1 MFRVKANSVR
11 EYIDFD
17 PRRSADL
24 LKLDALIRK
33 SAPGLVRYFHAG
45 TPAGSPGMRMR
56 MIGYGRFLYLATQG
70 SEIEWP
76 VLGVALQKNY
86 ISVYL
91 SVTKEGQ
98 PILQAYRGA
107 LGELRSGNNNFSF
120 RSFDELNAG
129 VLAELLS
136 EAAQMFARSGQ
147 NPVYYRQRSRR

>member
-1 MFRVKANSVR
+1 
-11 EYIDFD
+11 
-17 PRRSADL
+17 
-24 LKLDALIRK
+24 
-33 SAPGLVRYFHAG
+33 
-45 TPAGSPGMRMR
+45 

>member
-129 VLAELLS
+129 VLAELFS

-147 NPVYYRQRSRR
+147 NPVHYRQRSRR